1 MGNVEDGDGWWAQ
14 VGEGDIPMG
23 GNRSVSSSSIDGGG
37 GAEYDMPLYIGVGT
51 YLVSLLLGTWMA
63 SWGSGLSGLEALQT
77 SVDLLLDW
85 PGMFSSTVAF
95 NQEFLGLS
103 YRTSLLLTFNW
114 FLWDSLPLML
124 LVFLSLRIYRKE
136 GVGIGGRAFLYYLVL
151 LFATDILAISFVNSM
166 GEAVSYPLDIL
177 DWRSWEIVAM
187 IGIFMSYFGRSISVR
202 MHSKELDELY

>member
-1 MGNVEDGDGWWAQ
+1 MNNGEDGDGWWAQ
-14 VGEGDIPMG
+14 VGEGDVPMG
-23 GNRSVSSSSIDGGG
+23 ENRSVSSSSIDAGG
-37 GAEYDMPLYIGVGT
+37 GAESDIPLYIGVGT
-51 YLVSLLLGTWMA
+51 YLVSLLLGTWMT
-63 SWGSGLSGLEALQT
+63 SWGFGLSGLEALQT

-103 YRTSLLLTFNW
+103 FGTSLLLTFNW

-136 GVGIGGRAFLYYLVL
+136 GVGIGGRAFLYYMVL
-151 LFATDILAISFVNSM
+151 LFATDIMAISFVNSM
-166 GEAVSYPLDIL
+166 GDAVSYPLDIL

-187 IGIFMSYFGRSISVR
+187 LGIFVSYFGRSISVR
-202 MHSKELDELY
+202 MHSKDLDELY

>member
-1 MGNVEDGDGWWAQ
+1 MSNGEDGNGWWSQ
-14 VGEGDIPMG
+14 VGDGDVPIG
-23 GNRSVSSSSIDGGG
+23 ENRSVSSSSIDRGV
-37 GAEYDMPLYIGVGT
+37 GAESDIPLYIGVGT
-51 YLVSLLLGTWMA
+51 YLISLLLGTWIT
-63 SWGSGLSGLEALQT
+63 SWGFGLSGLEALQT

-95 NQEFLGLS
+95 NQEFMGVS
-103 YRTSLLLTFNW
+103 FGTSLLLTFNW

-151 LFATDILAISFVNSM
+151 LFATDILAISFVNSIGDAM
-166 GEAVSYPLDIL
+166 SYPLDIL

-187 IGIFMSYFGRSISVR
+187 LGISVSYFGRSISVR
-202 MHSKELDELY
+202 MRSKELDELY

>member
-1 MGNVEDGDGWWAQ
+1 MNNGEDGDGWWAQ
-14 VGEGDIPMG
+14 VGEGDVPMG
-23 GNRSVSSSSIDGGG
+23 ENRSVSSSSIDRGV
-37 GAEYDMPLYIGVGT
+37 GAESDIPLYIGVGT
-51 YLVSLLLGTWMA
+51 YLVSLLLGTWMT
-63 SWGSGLSGLEALQT
+63 SWGFGLSGLEALQT
-77 SVDLLLDW
+77 SVDQLLDW
-85 PGMFSSTVAF
+85 PGMFSSTVTF

-103 YRTSLLLTFNW
+103 FGTSLLLTFNW

-151 LFATDILAISFVNSM
+151 LFATDIMAISFVNSM
-166 GEAVSYPLDIL
+166 GDAVSYPLDIL

-187 IGIFMSYFGRSISVR
+187 LGIFVSYFGRSISVR